1 MTSTTSKIVFGFDHA
16 GFSYPYEQQ
25 VLKDLSFEI
34 RAGER
39 VCILGANGCGKSTLL
54 KICAGLLLPQDG
66 KFSAFQ
72 SVVTEKQLND
82 DRFTME
88 YHRRVGF
95 IFQDSDVQLF
105 CSTVEEEIAFGLLQQ
120 NLSDETVRQ
129 RMEEIIHMLG
139 IEHLSGRTPFK
150 LSGGERKKVAL
161 ASVLVMNPEVLILDE
176 PTNGLDPRTQ
186 AWLIRLLNTLN
197 QAGRTII
204 TSTHHLDTALK
215 ISDRAILLDENHKI
229 VADRA
234 VKSLVKDAAL
244 LKAVNLVDENYV
256 G

>member
-1 MTSTTSKIVFGFDHA
+1 MA
-16 GFSYPYEQQ
+16 
-25 VLKDLSFEI
+25 
-34 RAGER
+34 A
-39 VCILGANGCGKSTLL
+39 ANLPF

-186 AWLIRLLNTLN
+186 AC
-197 QAGRTII
+197 
-204 TSTHHLDTALK
+204 
-215 ISDRAILLDENHKI
+215 
-229 VADRA
+229 
-234 VKSLVKDAAL
+234 
-244 LKAVNLVDENYV
+244 
-256 G
+256 